1 MTNKAAK
8 IAKQWLDDADAILV
22 TASNGLSISEG
33 LNLFAND
40 KKLKEV
46 LGDLVDKYHLP
57 NLLTAF
63 AFKYPNQLDY
73 WQMAARVVEYYGNNY
88 EISNYMQD
96 IKKIIGN
103 KSYFVWTSN
112 IDHHF
117 ALAGLTNLFEI
128 EGNWFEG
135 VCSNHP
141 AEHGVHYLASKLHE
155 IYEKDQAGTLTEA
168 DIPKCDECGAPL
180 ALNMAGKDFQINQ
193 KQVQAFQDFIQKYED
208 KKLVVL
214 ELGIGPRNQ
223 MIKVPSMQLVATA
236 PHAHYITINKGEL
249 LIPSQIAEKSI
260 GYSSSINAAFK
271 ELLTGKSYG
280 AETQGPAA
288 PEAKPQLTP
297 EQKAKQDKVDSGIRP
312 GSHPMYLTIEKDHPS
327 LLHTVQYGQSWMY
340 SIGDAAIVHCFT
352 QNGQY
357 YKVRLGLDKNKMKFM
372 AFMLIQKPLL
382 QLKLLKIMELDF
394 YKSLQNF
401 RMVMMV
407 QFMYQEKINYCN
419 YFLLN
424 VILLNDLVLKNKI
437 VS

>member
-73 WQMAARVVEYYGNNY
+73 WQMVARVVEYYGNNY

-168 DIPKCDECGAPL
+168 DIP
-180 ALNMAGKDFQINQ
+180 N
-193 KQVQAFQDFIQKYED
+193 
-208 KKLVVL
+208 
-214 ELGIGPRNQ
+214 
-223 MIKVPSMQLVATA
+223 
-236 PHAHYITINKGEL
+236 
-249 LIPSQIAEKSI
+249 
-260 GYSSSINAAFK
+260 
-271 ELLTGKSYG
+271 
-280 AETQGPAA
+280 
-288 PEAKPQLTP
+288 
-297 EQKAKQDKVDSGIRP
+297 
-312 GSHPMYLTIEKDHPS
+312 
-327 LLHTVQYGQSWMY
+327 GQSWMY

-382 QLKLLKIMELDF
+382 RLKLLKIMELDF